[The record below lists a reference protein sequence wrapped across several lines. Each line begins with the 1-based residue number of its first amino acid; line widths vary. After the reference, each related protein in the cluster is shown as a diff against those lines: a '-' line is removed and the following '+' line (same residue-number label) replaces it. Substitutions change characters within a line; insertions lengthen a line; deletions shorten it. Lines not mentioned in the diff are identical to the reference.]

1 MNKELDPLPT
11 IFICNSSVKILSIG
25 VFELTD
31 EHKRVTICPCHRDS
45 YGIRWRCN
53 KTRCCIQEE
62 FSGHSSQP
70 PKGSR
75 GVTLAQAKALYAET
89 GKVVHIGSRKFL
101 TYNLKNANNRVSNT
115 SRCLCR
121 HHHHHHHHH
130 HHCNED
136 ARASENR

>member
-31 EHKRVTICPCHRDS
+31 EHERVTICPCHRDS
-45 YGIRWRCN
+45 YGISWRCN

-70 PKGSR
+70 PNGSR

-130 HHCNED
+130 CNED